1 MARPTTPRRPAS
13 FEQADAGLTG
23 VLADLEGAEQ
33 YTDWIIS
40 LFAPH
45 LRGRILEVGA
55 GQGTYSARLAAFG
68 EVVAVEPSTAQCDVL
83 GERLAGVA
91 GTTVI
96 NGDLADVPAAPTF
109 DAIVMINV
117 LEHIPD
123 DADAVRRCADLLSPG
138 GHLLVWVPAFEA
150 LYGRFDH
157 EIGHYR
163 RYRRRPLHT
172 LITSSNLRVDT
183 LRHANLPGF
192 FAWWL
197 VVRVLRRRPTSGGLA
212 GFYDRRLVPLIR
224 RVEGRVTPPFGQ
236 SLLLIA
242 SKPAH

>member
-1 MARPTTPRRPAS
+1 MTDSTARRRPAS
-13 FEQADAGLTG
+13 FEQADAGLTE

-55 GQGTYSARLAAFG
+55 GQGTYSARLATFG

-83 GERLAGVA
+83 RQRLDGVA
-91 GTTVI
+91 ATSVI
-96 NGDLADVPAAPTF
+96 NGDLSAVPTTTTF

-123 DADAVRRCADLLSPG
+123 DRDALRQCAELLSPG
-138 GHLLVWVPAFEA
+138 GRLLVWVPAFEA

-157 EIGHYR
+157 EIGHHR
-163 RYRRRPLHT
+163 RYRRRPLDALVT
-172 LITSSNLRVDT
+172 GSGLRVDT

-197 VVRVLRRRPTSGGLA
+197 IVRVLRRRPTSGGLA
-212 GFYDRRLVPLIR
+212 HFYDRRLVPLIR
-224 RVEGRVTPPFGQ
+224 RIEARVTPPFGQ
-236 SLLLIA
+236 SLVLIA
-242 SKPAH
+242 RKP

>member
-1 MARPTTPRRPAS
+1 MTEPTARRRPAT
-13 FEQADAGLTG
+13 FEQADAGLTS

-68 EVVAVEPSTAQCDVL
+68 DVVAVEPSTAQCDVL
-83 GERLAGVA
+83 RERLAGVA
-91 GTTVI
+91 GTSVI
-96 NGDLADVPAAPTF
+96 NGDLAAVPSAPTF
-109 DAIVMINV
+109 DSIVMINV

-123 DADAVRRCADLLSPG
+123 DHDALRRCAELLSPG

-163 RYRRRPLHT
+163 RYRRRPLRT
-172 LITSSNLRVDT
+172 LVTQSGLQIDT

-197 VVRVLRRRPTSGGLA
+197 IVRVLHRRPTSGGLA

-224 RVEGRVTPPFGQ
+224 RVEQRVTPPFGQ
-236 SLLLIA
+236 SLLLVA
-242 SKPAH
+242 RKP